1 MKEKPRKCEAT
12 EGEFSQIEGVANS
25 AEYSSMQGVTE
36 VGLQFWVRKTQSLFL
51 YSYLL
56 ITVLFSIWTNY
67 KPAFAPLSI

>member
-36 VGLQFWVRKTQSLFL
+36 VGLQF
-51 YSYLL
+51 
-56 ITVLFSIWTNY
+56 
-67 KPAFAPLSI
+67 